1 MGLVKALHKEMISD
15 HLGRPNTITSVLTR
29 GRQEGEHARS
39 QCDNGSREK
48 AENAKLLTLM
58 MEERTMSQRRQVVSR
73 S

>member
-1 MGLVKALHKEMISD
+1 M
-15 HLGRPNTITSVLTR
+15 P
-29 GRQEGEHARS
+29 RS

-48 AENAKLLTLM
+48 ADDAKLLTLM